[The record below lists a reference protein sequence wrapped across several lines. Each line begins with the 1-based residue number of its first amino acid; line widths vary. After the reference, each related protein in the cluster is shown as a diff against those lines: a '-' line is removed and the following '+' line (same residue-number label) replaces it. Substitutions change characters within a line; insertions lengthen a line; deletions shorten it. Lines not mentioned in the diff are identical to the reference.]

1 MCTAITHDENQHRPS
16 AVYPRE
22 KGFKMEALVFGARRE
37 AYGIDDV
44 ENPMTVR
51 ELREMLEGLDEDMI
65 VICSHD
71 NDYTF
76 GSLSRE
82 ATIRES
88 RDGEYG
94 IEFETIDVVFC

>member
-1 MCTAITHDENQHRPS
+1 
-16 AVYPRE
+16 
-22 KGFKMEALVFGARRE
+22 MEALVFTARRE

-51 ELREMLEGLDEDMI
+51 ELKEMLEGIDDDMI

-76 GSLSRE
+76 GSLGRE

-88 RDGEYG
+88 YEGQYG
-94 IEFETIDVVFC
+94 TDFETIDVVIV